1 MSINLK
7 GDAQEGR
14 YYKKMLCIYHFHVDT
29 ITQRTKR
36 TRSVKRIIKVSNTAP
51 GARDT
56 IDPVILKTKECL
68 IYNLEAASEHVN

>member
-1 MSINLK
+1 MSINLN

-14 YYKKMLCIYHFHVDT
+14 YYKKMLCNYQFHVDT

-36 TRSVKRIIKVSNTAP
+36 NRSVKPSSRVSNTAP